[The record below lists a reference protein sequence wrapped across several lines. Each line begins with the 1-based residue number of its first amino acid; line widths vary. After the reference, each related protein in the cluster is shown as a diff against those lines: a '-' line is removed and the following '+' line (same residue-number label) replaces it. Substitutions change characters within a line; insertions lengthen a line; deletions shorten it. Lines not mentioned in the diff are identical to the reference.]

1 MAADNPEGILYSEEV
16 WNYFIALLLKSRLAT
31 VRDVERIETVK
42 PSFPLTF
49 ETFVNTIQ
57 QEFGDHS
64 LKQLNMNL
72 DDTKEQLENC
82 RTLINMMNIR
92 FLQRTELK
100 QLATLIYQS
109 NQKGVE
115 SSEAVQKIYRDIK
128 GYSEDV
134 FGFVWDKIDGLDYKK
149 IKLPHEVIQQEKASL
164 EREYNSRRVRRVH
177 YRK

>member
-1 MAADNPEGILYSEEV
+1 MVEISKTPNVVYGGQKKQKFIPFGSSDIYYEQKLKEVFYMAADNPEGILYSEEV

-64 LKQLNMNL
+64 LKQLNTNL

-109 NQKGVE
+109 NRKGIE
-115 SSEAVQKIYRDIK
+115 S
-128 GYSEDV
+128 
-134 FGFVWDKIDGLDYKK
+134 
-149 IKLPHEVIQQEKASL
+149 
-164 EREYNSRRVRRVH
+164 
-177 YRK
+177 

>member
-92 FLQRTELK
+92 FLQ
-100 QLATLIYQS
+100 
-109 NQKGVE
+109 
-115 SSEAVQKIYRDIK
+115 
-128 GYSEDV
+128 
-134 FGFVWDKIDGLDYKK
+134 
-149 IKLPHEVIQQEKASL
+149 
-164 EREYNSRRVRRVH
+164 YN
-177 YRK
+177 